1 MVENNVNLKSNSS
14 DIYFK
19 IRYATMRA
27 WVTKCKFRSQ
37 KALALCLL
45 LDASSAGFL
54 FWSIKISNFLSKPRR
69 IFKFSLAFWLSLHFV
84 TLFCSW
90 SFARLPKELFVCS
103 AHKVRRSSELD
114 DFISIRRRFSLFGYF
129 YRTA

>member
-14 DIYFK
+14 DIYLK
-19 IRYATMRA
+19 LVRYDAMWA

-45 LDASSAGFL
+45 LDENSAGFL
-54 FWSIKISNFLSKPRR
+54 FWSIKISDFLSKSRR

-84 TLFCSW
+84 TLFASW
-90 SFARLPKELFVCS
+90 SFARLLCQYSQLKY
-103 AHKVRRSSELD
+103 
-114 DFISIRRRFSLFGYF
+114 RFLNC
-129 YRTA
+129 